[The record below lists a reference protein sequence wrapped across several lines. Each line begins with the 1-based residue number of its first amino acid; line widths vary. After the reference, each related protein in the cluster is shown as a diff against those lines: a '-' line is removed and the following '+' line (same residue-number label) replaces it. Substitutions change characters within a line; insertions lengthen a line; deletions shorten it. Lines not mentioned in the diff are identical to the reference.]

1 MDHEYL
7 YLVIYF
13 VGAWNVFVG
22 WSTI

>member
-7 YLVIYF
+7 YLMIYF

-22 WSTI
+22 WSTT